1 MDSKL
6 QLISKYGDGSD
17 FYFIIKVKSRIL
29 KKKASTPSTQTP
41 LGTTDAENILTD
53 IKVLLVE
60 DNKINMLLAKTLSK
74 RIIINC
80 TILKLRTVM
89 KQLRFIARKA
99 RCDFDGHTDAKKMV
113 MKLPMKSDSFK
124 MQRIFL

>member
-29 KKKASTPSTQTP
+29 KKKASTPSTQTL
-41 LGTTDAENILTD
+41 LGNTTDENILTD

-60 DNKINMLLAKTLSK
+60 DNKINMLLAKTLIK
-74 RIIINC
+74 RIILIV
-80 TILKLRTVM
+80 LFEAK
-89 KQLRFIARKA
+89 
-99 RCDFDGHTDAKKMV
+99 DGNEAVEVYSKKSQM
-113 MKLPMKSDSFK
+113 
-124 MQRIFL
+124 